1 MPNAPTNS
9 ADTIRNLDADTLEP
23 IAANALAAIIDAGV
37 QALIAEPWRVGRII
51 GGAQNLDIDALA
63 ARTARRRRATPAD
76 LNQAIAL
83 AQLKRALKSPLFGAA
98 WADWRMGATG
108 EQASAPGRAPPG
120 SNTSEAGAACGDN
133 ASLIA

>member
-1 MPNAPTNS
+1 MPNAPPNS
-9 ADTIRNLDADTLEP
+9 ADNTRNPGADALEP

-83 AQLKRALKSPLFGAA
+83 AQLSRALKSPLFRSAWANWRIGAA
-98 WADWRMGATG
+98 G
-108 EQASAPGRAPPG
+108 EQAQASGLAARA
-120 SNTSEAGAACGDN
+120 SNTSETDAARGDN